1 MSGEGA
7 PILGVPKV
15 SKARIAIVSS
25 QWHIE
30 ICNALVDGAK
40 RACESAN
47 VAEIRTEW
55 VPGSFEIPLAA
66 TYLLNSGYD
75 AVVAVGLVLQG
86 ETPHFDFVCDGVTN
100 GLMQVMLTL
109 KKPIGFGVLMC
120 STLEQAIARAGLP
133 GSIEDKGFEAASA
146 ALQMIDLERRVL
158 SADFG

>member
-1 MSGEGA
+1 MSGGGA
-7 PILGVPKV
+7 PILEVPKMR
-15 SKARIAIVSS
+15 KARIAIVSS
-25 QWHIE
+25 QWHSE

-40 RACESAN
+40 RACESAD
-47 VAEIRTEW
+47 VAEIRIEW

-66 TYLLNSGYD
+66 TYLLNDGYD

-120 STLEQAIARAGLP
+120 NTLEQAIARAGLP
-133 GSIEDKGFEAASA
+133 GSIEDKGFEAAKA
-146 ALQMIDLERRVL
+146 ALQMLELQQRIVQ
-158 SADFG
+158 

>member
-7 PILGVPKV
+7 PVLGVPKM

-40 RACESAN
+40 RACESAE

-66 TYLLNSGYD
+66 IYLLNHGYD
-75 AVVAVGLVLQG
+75 AVVAVGLVLRG
-86 ETPHFDFVCDGVTN
+86 ETPHFDFVCDGVTS
-100 GLMQVMLTL
+100 GLMQAMLTL
-109 KKPIGFGVLMC
+109 KKPVGFGVLMC
-120 STLEQAIARAGLP
+120 NTLEQAVARAGLP
-133 GSIEDKGFEAASA
+133 GSIEDKGFEAANA
-146 ALQMIDLERRVL
+146 ALQMLELEQRIV